1 MEINRR
7 EFRRKLG
14 TRTKRREGTK
24 TKGIG
29 HLSGGSHGKAG
40 HPSRKQCYGNPRPF
54 LQQSRPAVLLNAL
67 IRKAQAEQTVQTAT
81 T

>member
-1 MEINRR
+1 MNINRR

-29 HLSGGSHGKAG
+29 HLSGGGHGKAG
-40 HPSRKQCYGNPRPF
+40 HPTRKQCYTNPRPF
-54 LQQSRPAVLLNAL
+54 KMQPRPSVLLNAL
-67 IRKAQAEQTVQTAT
+67 IRKAQAQQTEPAATA
-81 T
+81 